1 MHYSKNKTLFESKLN
16 SNMMEATGT
25 IDIKSINE
33 KIERESAFVDL
44 LTFEMNKVIV
54 GQKYMVERLLIGLLG
69 QGHILLEAVPGLA
82 KTLAINTLSQAIDA
96 SFSRI
101 QFTPDLLPAD
111 VVGTLIYNMKV
122 NDFTIKK
129 GPIFANF
136 VLADE
141 INRAPAKVQSAL
153 LEAMQEKQ
161 VTIGDETYILDK
173 PFLVMATQNP
183 IEQEGTYPLPEAQ
196 IDRFMLKTVI
206 DYPKI
211 EEEQLIIR
219 ANLKGAY
226 EKVNAVVSVEQI
238 LRAQQTVR
246 EVYMDEK
253 IEKYIL
259 DIIFATRYPE
269 KYKLADLKP
278 LISFGASP
286 RGSINLAVAAK
297 CYAFIKRRGYVIP
310 EDVRAV
316 VHDVLRHRI
325 GITYEAEA
333 ENITSVDIINK
344 IVNEIE
350 VP

>member
-1 MHYSKNKTLFESKLN
+1 
-16 SNMMEATGT
+16 MEENTT
-25 IDIKSINE
+25 IDIRAINE
-33 KIERESAFVDL
+33 KIERESAFIDL
-44 LTFEMNKVIV
+44 LTMELSKSIV
-54 GQKYMVERLLIGLLG
+54 GQKHMIERLLIGLLG
-69 QGHILLEAVPGLA
+69 QGHILLEGVPGLA
-82 KTLAINTLSQAIDA
+82 KTLAISSLCKALHGTL
-96 SFSRI
+96 SRI

-111 VVGTLIYNMKV
+111 VVGTMIYNIKQ
-122 NDFTIKK
+122 NEFSIKK

-153 LEAMQEKQ
+153 LQAMQEKQ
-161 VTIGDETYILDK
+161 VTIGDQTFHLER
-173 PFLVMATQNP
+173 PFLVLATQNP
-183 IEQEGTYPLPEAQ
+183 LEQEGTYPLPEAQ
-196 IDRFMLKTVI
+196 LDRFMLKAVI
-206 DYPKI
+206 DYPKM
-211 EEEQLIIR
+211 EEERLVMRQ
-219 ANLKGAY
+219 NLKGASD
-226 EKVNAVVSVEQI
+226 VINQVVSVEQI
-238 LRAQQTVR
+238 LKAQQMVR

-259 DIIFATRYPE
+259 DIVFATRFPE
-269 KYKLADLKP
+269 KYKLAELKP
-278 LISFGASP
+278 LISYGASP
-286 RGSINLAVAAK
+286 RGSVNLAIAAK

-344 IVNEIE
+344 IVNEVE